1 MLQPKV
7 WNWISGSAHNF
18 LFIYFFSFDSPD
30 VDTLY
35 RVLSVGDESST
46 EYDQNLI
53 YGLKV

>member
-1 MLQPKV
+1 MDV
-7 WNWISGSAHNF
+7 GVRSTTRF
-18 LFIYFFSFDSPD
+18 LSFDSPA

-35 RVLSVGDESST
+35 RVVSVGDEKST